1 MATPRETQVLRV
13 MERLVRTKVR
23 QVAEEI
29 DTSELYARRLLD
41 YLTRGRHVMKL
52 GRDTYQITSKGI
64 DAVIDEYLRTL
75 TGLERVI
82 NKHLD
87 DERRLVEEIQRL
99 KLRKNE
105 LVESCEERVL

>member
-1 MATPRETQVLRV
+1 
-13 MERLVRTKVR
+13 MERLVRAKVR
-23 QVAEEI
+23 HLAEEI

-41 YLTRGRHVMKL
+41 YLTRGRHVNKL

-99 KLRKNE
+99 KLKKRNLPNRMEGMYFDWK
-105 LVESCEERVL
+105 